1 MIKLDQDG
9 NVDKPKVQICVKR
22 GLQKKKD
29 PTIEDHPHS
38 PAASTGMSNLPMADA
53 SRKKLDYSA

>member
-29 PTIEDHPHS
+29 TTIENPYS
-38 PAASTGMSNLPMADA
+38 PAASTGMSELPMADT